1 MGAVLD
7 PAGHRGNH
15 HPGGEPVSTPIT
27 REHLADLAP
36 EEINHLRQQGLLNHL
51 LEHGGSTAD
60 SPTLPTEP
68 TTGHTVADLAGMNA
82 EDIMDKLKAGELDH
96 LLTGHQPDPQDTQPA
111 PARHIEPLT
120 PDDIT

>member
-1 MGAVLD
+1 M
-7 PAGHRGNH
+7 
-15 HPGGEPVSTPIT
+15 STPIT

-68 TTGHTVADLAGMNA
+68 TPTGHTVADLAGMNA
-82 EDIMDKLKAGELDH
+82 QQIMDKLRGGELDGM
-96 LLTGHQPDPQDTQPA
+96 LRGEPAAPDTEPA
-111 PARHIEPLT
+111 PQQQPRRHIDPLR
-120 PDDIT
+120 PEDING